1 MKEYPWPR
9 GSEQISAQTLFT
21 SFAFFLCVC
30 RVALARPLSP
40 ETWGDLGAWCR
51 SYHSPALS
59 PAPTRRAVAQA
70 EGRSHL
76 HITTPS
82 SHLCSSPSALPRQR

>member
-21 SFAFFLCVC
+21 FFAFFLCVC

-40 ETWGDLGAWCR
+40 ETWGDLEAWCR
-51 SYHSPALS
+51 
-59 PAPTRRAVAQA
+59 
-70 EGRSHL
+70 
-76 HITTPS
+76 
-82 SHLCSSPSALPRQR
+82 